1 MITLVCMIFLLLDV
15 ITDSSS
21 VFNTD
26 YEYVIILISFNIS
39 SR

>member
-1 MITLVCMIFLLLDV
+1 MIFLLLDV

-26 YEYVIILISFNIS
+26 YEYVIIFSE
-39 SR
+39 SRQVFYLFHF